1 LNFISVIGYGWTG
14 SSAYVELL
22 KEFNG
27 VGAFPGEFRIA
38 KDPHGLA
45 YLEESLVH
53 NWDFVGNDIAI
64 KNFIEYC
71 EMLSRDTGIFKKA
84 GKNFTKKLDVNFM
97 ELTKDF
103 IDNLTDMSYIGDSSL
118 HRYKISALK
127 YFYMRIRTKYSEYDY
142 NNSTKM
148 YLSRPSD
155 KKFITESRKYINNLF
170 SSYARQNGIDT
181 IVLDQAISP
190 TNIVKTSSY
199 FENIKIIIVDRDPRD
214 IYTNLAKRNVL
225 FGADINKNNSSKKYI
240 KWHLKLRELSI
251 NDVINSTKIPILRV
265 NFEDLIYDYKNT
277 IGKINDFVG
286 NDKYHK
292 YQYKNFNPESKYAKN
307 NVGMWKKYSNQKV
320 MAEILEELPEYCYTS
335 SHY

>member
-1 LNFISVIGYGWTG
+1 
-14 SSAYVELL
+14 
-22 KEFNG
+22 
-27 VGAFPGEFRIA
+27 
-38 KDPHGLA
+38 
-45 YLEESLVH
+45 
-53 NWDFVGNDIAI
+53 
-64 KNFIEYC
+64 
-71 EMLSRDTGIFKKA
+71 MLSRDNGIFKKA

-251 NDVINSTKIPILRV
+251 NDVINNTKIPILRV